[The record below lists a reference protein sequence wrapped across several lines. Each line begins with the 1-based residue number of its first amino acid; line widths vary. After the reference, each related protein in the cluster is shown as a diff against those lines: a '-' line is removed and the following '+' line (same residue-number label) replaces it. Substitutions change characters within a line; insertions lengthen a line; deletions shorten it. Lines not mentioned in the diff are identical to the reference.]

1 MGFKDRLRSL
11 RKEKKIT
18 QSELAKHMNIAIST
32 ISMYEKG
39 NRNPDLETLKIIAD
53 YFNVDTDYLLGRS
66 PVKLKYDFSLYQKNY
81 NDYEI
86 LESSSIEEI
95 NGIDNVLMK
104 EAIDES
110 NELFELNMV
119 ILKKKGISDNEK
131 LFLKSFLKNIFLYHY
146 LKEIKE

>member
-1 MGFKDRLRSL
+1 M

-18 QSELAKHMNIAIST
+18 QTELAKHINISTST

-39 NRNPDLETLKIIAD
+39 NRNPDLKTLKIIAD
-53 YFNVDTDYLLGRS
+53 YFNVDTDYLLDRS
-66 PVKLKYDFSLYQKNY
+66 STKLKYDFSIYQKNY
-81 NDYEI
+81 NDSEI
-86 LESSSIEEI
+86 LDSSTGEGT
-95 NGIDNVLMK
+95 NGIDNILMK

-119 ILKKKGISDNEK
+119 ILKKKGISENEK

-146 LKEIKE
+146 LKGNKE